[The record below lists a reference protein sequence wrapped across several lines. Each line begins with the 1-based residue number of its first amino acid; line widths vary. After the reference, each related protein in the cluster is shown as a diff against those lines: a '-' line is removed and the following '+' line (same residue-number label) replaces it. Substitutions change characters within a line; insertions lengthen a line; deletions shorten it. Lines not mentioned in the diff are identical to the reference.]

1 MVYHRVKSGDTLG
14 KIARMYG
21 TSVNELCR
29 LNGIKSTSML
39 RLGQSIR
46 CSAGRS
52 SSVAAKS
59 EAKPAA
65 AKATTTVAAKT
76 TKTTTVEAVTPVASL
91 TGNASTAQAAEP
103 VYHRIKSGDTLGA
116 LAAKYGTTVSKLCE
130 MNGISKTTVLKLGRS
145 IRCK

>member
-1 MVYHRVKSGDTLG
+1 
-14 KIARMYG
+14 
-21 TSVNELCR
+21 
-29 LNGIKSTSML
+29 
-39 RLGQSIR
+39 
-46 CSAGRS
+46 
-52 SSVAAKS
+52 
-59 EAKPAA
+59 
-65 AKATTTVAAKT
+65 
-76 TKTTTVEAVTPVASL
+76 VTPVASL